1 MANDIER
8 HIIPNVTHHPIAET
22 ERRRNEEKKTAKR
35 MKNTMKMK
43 GFITLLTVG
52 KSLFMWL

>member
-1 MANDIER
+1 MANDIEH

-22 ERRRNEEKKTAKR
+22 EKKKTAKR